1 MITALI
7 VVALTLAADPPP
19 PTGDT
24 MKNLLKD
31 AAGGDKPSEGPDVS
45 KMPFTSDSIK
55 QVVAAYQPKIQGC
68 YEDHISDKKKAPEG
82 KLKTTFVITPDGMV
96 KNAKID
102 KKGSTL
108 KDPALYDCVVAVL
121 STMAFPKPPDA
132 KDHPIEF
139 PFNLKAVH

>member
-1 MITALI
+1 MITALVI
-7 VVALTLAADPPP
+7 ALALAADPAPKN
-19 PTGDT
+19 DT

-31 AAGGDKPSEGPDVS
+31 AATDKPSDGPDVS
-45 KMPFTSDSIK
+45 KMPFTADSIK
-55 QVVAAYQPKIQGC
+55 QVVMAYQPRIQGC

-82 KLKTTFVITPDGMV
+82 KLKTAFTLTPDGVV
-96 KNAKID
+96 KNAKVD
-102 KKGSTL
+102 RKGSTL

-121 STMAFPKPPDA
+121 STMTFPKPPDA

>member
-7 VVALTLAADPPP
+7 VVALTLAADPPAKN
-19 PTGDT
+19 DT
-24 MKNLLKD
+24 MTNLLKD
-31 AAGGDKPSEGPDVS
+31 AAGGEKPGEGPDVS
-45 KMPFTSDSIK
+45 KMPFTNDSIK

-68 YEDHISDKKKAPEG
+68 YEDHISDKKKPPEG
-82 KLKTTFVITPDGMV
+82 KLKTSFVITPDGIV

-108 KDPALYDCVVAVL
+108 KDPALHDCVVAVL
-121 STMAFPKPPDA
+121 STMTFPKPPDA